1 MKDEHKAQ
9 GVPVEDSRLEYGECW
24 MQLSSLQGWVVWTG
38 KNCVCCHDKGKPS
51 LGVGQTA
58 PETEWME
65 REICSVFRILDQ
77 DLPAALTPGWLNM

>member
-1 MKDEHKAQ
+1 MVD
-9 GVPVEDSRLEYGECW
+9 GLCWDGRVEKEGWYSILEKEPHTCY
-24 MQLSSLQGWVVWTG
+24 SVY
-38 KNCVCCHDKGKPS
+38 DKGKPS